1 MNLHHW
7 PSWLIGLLVGCL
19 IMPTDRAAAVDYEA
33 DILPILKQQCIDCHG
48 PDVSEA
54 GLRLDSMLHALQG
67 GDSGEAAIIPGESV
81 RSYLFARITH
91 ADPSKRMPPD
101 TAPLSNDQIGFL
113 QKWID
118 QSATWDSATAELA
131 RRTTEHWSFEPLRR
145 VDIPS
150 IGGDQRHPIDALVVA
165 QLSDVG
171 LTASP
176 TADRQTLIRRLFFVM
191 HGMPPTPTEVA
202 RFTSEDSDLAWESL
216 VDRVL
221 ASARYGQRWATHWL
235 DLVRFGETTGFETN
249 RERPNAWYYRD
260 WVVDA
265 LNSDKPYDQFIIE
278 QLAGDAIGQDVA
290 TGFLVAGP
298 NDIVKGRDP
307 LLGLT
312 QRQDELADII
322 NTTGTT
328 FLGLTIGCAR
338 CHNHKFDPISQTDYY
353 AMQAIF
359 AGVFHGERALP
370 IDPANE
376 QRIAAIDRKIE
387 TLKQQLQPFTAPPN
401 RSAGAVSE
409 AKELREP
416 VNARENVEFFQP
428 VQARFVRFTVHAT
441 NRGEPCIDELEIY
454 SGDQNVGL
462 ASSGAQSTSS
472 GDFIHPL
479 HKLVH
484 INDGKHGNARSWIA
498 DKTSGGWVQIE
509 LAEAYT
515 IDRIKW
521 GRDRTGRYADRL
533 AIDYRIEASVD
544 GRAWTMLCSS
554 ADRQRRSVVNP
565 KDPLYDFDAFPI
577 EEARRG
583 EKLQEE
589 LQSLVAQRERWSAPT
604 MVYAGKFTQPDPT
617 HRLYRGDPLS
627 PREAVAPAAI
637 KSLTPLSLS
646 ADSSEQER
654 RLALARWI
662 ADPGN
667 PLTARVIVNR
677 LWQFHFG
684 TGLVDTPSDFGS
696 SGTLPTHPDLLD
708 YLAVELID
716 SGWSLKH
723 LQRLILTSATWRQS
737 SKPRDEAI
745 AIDATSRLLWRFPP
759 RRLEAEAIRDSVLAV
774 TGKLDSRIGGAGFS
788 GFEVEPENVRHY
800 FPKKSYGPEDWRRML
815 YMTKV
820 RQERDSVF
828 GVFDCPDFNQ
838 VVPQRTR
845 STTPLQA
852 LNLLNSPFLVQQA
865 FFLAERLNA
874 EAANAEAKVELAFR
888 LCFGRDPLPGEVQVS
903 LDFVSATNWQ
913 AFGRAMLN
921 ANEFVFIP

>member
-1 MNLHHW
+1 MILHHW
-7 PSWLIGLLVGCL
+7 PSWLTGLLVGCL
-19 IMPTDRAAAVDYEA
+19 MMSTDRASAVDYEA
-33 DILPILKQQCIDCHG
+33 DVLPILEQQCIDCHG

-54 GLRLDSMLHALQG
+54 GLRLDSMLYALKG
-67 GDSGEAAIIPGESV
+67 GDSGEATIVPGESV
-81 RSYLFARITH
+81 GSYLFARITH

-101 TAPLSNDQIGFL
+101 SDPLSDDQIGFL
-113 QKWID
+113 QQWID
-118 QSATWDSATAELA
+118 QSATWDAATAELA
-131 RRTTEHWSFEPLRR
+131 KRTTEHWSFQPLRR
-145 VDIPS
+145 VDIPNVE
-150 IGGDQRHPIDALVVA
+150 GDHRHPIDALVVS

-171 LTASP
+171 LTQSP
-176 TADRQTLIRRLFFVM
+176 SADRQTRIRRLFFVM
-191 HGMPPTPTEVA
+191 HGMPPTPTQVA

-216 VDRVL
+216 VDHVL
-221 ASARYGQRWATHWL
+221 ASDRYGQRWAAHWL

-249 RERPNAWYYRD
+249 RERPNAWHYRD
-260 WVVDA
+260 WVIDA
-265 LNSDKPYDQFIIE
+265 LNSDKPYNQFIIE
-278 QLAGDAIGQDVA
+278 QLAGDAIGQDIA

-338 CHNHKFDPISQTDYY
+338 CHNHKFDPISQADYY

-370 IDPANE
+370 IDPAS
-376 QRIAAIDRKIE
+376 QKRIAAIDRKIDL
-387 TLKQQLQPFTAPPN
+387 LKQQLQPFTDAPN
-401 RSAGAVSE
+401 RSAGDVSE
-409 AKELREP
+409 AKELREA
-416 VNARENVEFFQP
+416 VNARVNVEPFQP
-428 VQARFVRFTVHAT
+428 VQARFVRFTVGAT
-441 NRGEPCIDELEIY
+441 NQGEPCIDELEIY
-454 SGDQNVGL
+454 SGDQNVAL

-472 GDFIHPL
+472 GDFVHPL

-484 INDGKHGNARSWIA
+484 INDGKHGNQRSWIA

-509 LAEAYT
+509 LAKAYT
-515 IDRIKW
+515 IELIKW
-521 GRDRTGRYADRL
+521 GRDRTGRYGDRL

-544 GRAWTMLCSS
+544 GRTWTLLCSS
-554 ADRQRRSVVNP
+554 ADRQPLSSVKP
-565 KDPLYDFDAFPI
+565 QDPIYDFDAFPV
-577 EEARRG
+577 EEARLG
-583 EKLQEE
+583 EKLHEE
-589 LQSLVAQRERWSAPT
+589 LQSLVAQRERLSAPT
-604 MVYAGKFTQPDPT
+604 MVYAGTFSQPGPT
-617 HRLYRGDPLS
+617 HRLYRGDPIS

-637 KSLTPLSLS
+637 KSLTPLSLP
-646 ADSSEQER
+646 ADTSEQER
-654 RLALARWI
+654 RLALAHWI
-662 ADPGN
+662 ADPSN

-708 YLAVELID
+708 FLAVELID

-723 LQRLILTSATWRQS
+723 LQRLILTSGTWQQS
-737 SKPRDEAI
+737 SKPRAEAI
-745 AIDATSRLLWRFPP
+745 AIDAMSRLLWRFPP

-774 TGKLDSRIGGAGFS
+774 TGKLDARIGGAGFS

-800 FPKKSYGPEDWRRML
+800 FPKKSYGPEDWRRMI

-852 LNLLNSPFLVQQA
+852 LNLLNSPFMMQQSV
-865 FFLAERLNA
+865 FLAERLNA
-874 EAANAEAKVELAFR
+874 EAATAEAKVELAFR
-888 LCFGRDPLPGEVQVS
+888 LCFGRDPLPDEVQIS
-903 LDFVSATNWQ
+903 LNFVNETNWQ
-913 AFGRAMLN
+913 AFARAMLN
-921 ANEFVFIP
+921 ANEFVLIP